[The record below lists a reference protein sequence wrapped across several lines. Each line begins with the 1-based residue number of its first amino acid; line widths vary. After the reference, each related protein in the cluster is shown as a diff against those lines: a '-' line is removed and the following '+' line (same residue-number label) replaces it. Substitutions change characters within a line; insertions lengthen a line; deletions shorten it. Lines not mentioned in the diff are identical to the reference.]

1 MITCSVC
8 NSPEWIT
15 CHPGQ
20 AAESRVLEDGVF
32 RLHPAVE
39 VADTAWC
46 KAHWPKH
53 VAPKRRRWAPAI
65 DCRSEPFQRGRGP
78 DHLKLDRKPK

>member
-1 MITCSVC
+1 MIACSVC
-8 NSPEWIT
+8 GSPEWIT

-32 RLHPAVE
+32 KLHPAVE

-46 KAHWPKH
+46 KAHWPSH
-53 VAPKRRRWAPAI
+53 VATKRR
-65 DCRSEPFQRGRGP
+65 SRGRLRRHQAAATGSCNGQ
-78 DHLKLDRKPK
+78 